1 LALENA
7 AAIDRALATAASQN
21 KVLLFPAGI
30 HTVSHMLDIPVGSR
44 ITGTLW
50 LQIMAVG
57 AEFERVDEP
66 HVLARYGPQK
76 LA

>member
-1 LALENA
+1 
-7 AAIDRALATAASQN
+7 
-21 KVLLFPAGI
+21 
-30 HTVSHMLDIPVGSR
+30 MLDIPVGSR